1 MALIS
6 SIPAATATLPD
17 GAERFLG
24 LPAADAVDLRQAV
37 RQGLPFSALEALSQQ
52 LELSPQ
58 QCALLLGIPARTV
71 ARRKEARQ
79 LNPQESDRLYRL
91 ARATA
96 QAVAVLG
103 SLDHARLWFRAPNRA
118 LACDRPL
125 DLLDTDIGARQV
137 EEVLLRLNYGIFS

>member
-1 MALIS
+1 MAPVGS
-6 SIPAATATLPD
+6 TPAATATLPD

-24 LPAADAVDLRQAV
+24 LPAADAVDLR
-37 RQGLPFSALEALSQQ
+37 QQ

-79 LNPQESDRLYRL
+79 LNPQELDRLYRL

-96 QAVAVLG
+96 HVVAVLG
-103 SLDHARLWFRAPNRA
+103 SLDHARLWFWAPN
-118 LACDRPL
+118 
-125 DLLDTDIGARQV
+125 
-137 EEVLLRLNYGIFS
+137 

>member
-6 SIPAATATLPD
+6 SIPAVTATLPD